1 MFRITPKSFNAVN
14 MVFASMGKGLAVVQA
29 MVFAPAFGRIIAS
42 EFVSIMPRSFS
53 RVCPDMLHQFV
64 RCHAFHHL
72 GVNSA
77 VAFQKAENNAFP
89 RGASSSFAF
98 PPSSEIG
105 LVYLNLAFQFSGF
118 KFGHMVNRFT
128 QALIDAAH
136 GLVVL
141 AQMGCDAV
149 RRVLLITD

>member
-14 MVFASMGKGLAVVQA
+14 MVFAAIGKGLAVVQA
-29 MVFAPAFGRIIAS
+29 VVFAQPFERIIAS
-42 EFVSIMPRSFS
+42 ECVSIIHRSFS

-89 RGASSSFAF
+89 AAPRPRLPFRL
-98 PPSSEIG
+98 PP
-105 LVYLNLAFQFSGF
+105 
-118 KFGHMVNRFT
+118 K
-128 QALIDAAH
+128 
-136 GLVVL
+136 
-141 AQMGCDAV
+141 
-149 RRVLLITD
+149 